1 LRCKTESCTSICHL
15 CLIHQFDC
23 KTVIIHCS
31 CLVLHEPIEPS
42 LSSIIG
48 AGRPDVDLDLVRN
61 GVSLWEKQLHM
72 LWLWLTRCLV
82 ELVFVLVPSSD
93 VTVYTHLFPTSY
105 QYHNKVSKC
114 CHRYR
119 DWRVNHV
126 DVSALIFKRA
136 HQIQCCGQRM
146 RLVGQCELL

>member
-15 CLIHQFDC
+15 CLIHQLDG

-31 CLVLHEPIEPS
+31 CLVLHEPFEPS
-42 LSSIIG
+42 SSSIIG
-48 AGRPDVDLDLVRN
+48 AGRPDVDFDLVRN
-61 GVSLWEKQLHM
+61 GVSLWEKQLHVVAWAYTM
-72 LWLWLTRCLV
+72 SRRTSVRPRPIERRHSVHAFIFNQLSVSQQGTK
-82 ELVFVLVPSSD
+82 VLS
-93 VTVYTHLFPTSY
+93 
-105 QYHNKVSKC
+105 
-114 CHRYR
+114 RYR